1 MNRPV
6 SSGLIATACEHS
18 ATLEIGEDMVYVTY
32 QGKTTITRTSLDEY
46 RLDIEGRRVMS
57 TTTDLFGLGIT
68 ILTVC
73 Y

>member
-6 SSGLIATACEHS
+6 NSGLIATACEHS
-18 ATLEIGEDMVYVTY
+18 AQLEIGEDLVYVTY
-32 QGKTTITRTSLDEY
+32 EGKTTITRTDLDEY
-46 RLDIEGRRVMS
+46 RLDIVGRREMS